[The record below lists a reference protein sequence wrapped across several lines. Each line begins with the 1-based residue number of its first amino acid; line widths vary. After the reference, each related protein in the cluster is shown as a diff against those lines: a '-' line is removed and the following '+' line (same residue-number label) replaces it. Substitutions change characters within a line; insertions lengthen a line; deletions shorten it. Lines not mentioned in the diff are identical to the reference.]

1 MAPARLLSPWFVAV
15 FALAAVRC
23 ADPDTSRDEA
33 GESRTP
39 AVAEAPELRQTK
51 VEAERDEPPKSAR
64 APEPVAPSQVAPR
77 APSPPEPDH
86 PLRDP
91 DDLLTPQRAV
101 ELALSG
107 PLRFNERFEGRAVG
121 LYDQICLFHNDAV
134 VVRVDY
140 CSNTGGSERRGREVA
155 AVEVFARD
163 GQHVRI
169 YAEVNPPAPVV
180 KAKRGDYV
188 MWNVE
193 YSDLYALDPLTAE
206 AGSAE
211 LIALRKGKDALRWG
225 SYPLCY
231 LDGAA
236 FPCLSVASATEGV
249 LAKHGLAFAEN
260 PPPSWFALLRE
271 VDALITKHGKKR

>member
-1 MAPARLLSPWFVAV
+1 MSSARTLSPWFVAV
-15 FALAAVRC
+15 FAIAAVRC
-23 ADPDTSRDEA
+23 ADPDASREPPGA
-33 GESRTP
+33 SSSP
-39 AVAEAPELRQTK
+39 AVAEAPTSRQTR
-51 VEAERDEPPKSAR
+51 VEAERSEPPTSVD
-64 APEPVAPSQVAPR
+64 APTPAPPSQVAPP
-77 APSPPEPDH
+77 APTPPAPDH
-86 PLRDP
+86 PERGP
-91 DDLLTPQRAV
+91 EELLTPQRAV
-101 ELALSG
+101 EFALSG
-107 PLRFNERFEGRAVG
+107 PLRFNERFEGREVG

-169 YAEVNPPAPVV
+169 YAEVAPPGPVA

-193 YSDLYALDPLTAE
+193 YTDLYQLPPLAAQ

-211 LIALRKGKDALRWG
+211 LLALKKGKDALRWR

-231 LDGAA
+231 HDEGA
-236 FPCLSVASATEGV
+236 FPCIAVAATTEGV
-249 LAKHGLAFAEN
+249 LAKHGQAFAEN
-260 PPPSWFALLRE
+260 PPASWFTLLGE
-271 VDALITKHGKKR
+271 VDALIAKHGEKR